1 MLTVGETDPRFLQ
14 FRATGLLH
22 ARDYRHF
29 EREFAQ
35 EMQRRST
42 PFRLLL
48 DMRGVRG
55 WTPGAFARDLAWDI
69 RNRKTF
75 SKIAVVG
82 DARWHE
88 WSTYAGMLL
97 FRGRL
102 KFFRSEEEAKH
113 WLGVAE
119 ERAPT

>member
-1 MLTVGETDPRFLQ
+1 MLTIEGGDPRFLEI
-14 FRATGLLH
+14 RATGLLSS
-22 ARDYRHF
+22 RDYCRF
-29 EREFAQ
+29 EAEFAR
-35 EMQRRST
+35 EIRRRI
-42 PFRLLL
+42 PPVPLLL
-48 DMRGVRG
+48 EMSGFRG
-55 WTPGAFARDLAWDI
+55 WTPAALLRDVAWDI

-102 KFFRSEEEAKH
+102 KFFRSEKEAKH